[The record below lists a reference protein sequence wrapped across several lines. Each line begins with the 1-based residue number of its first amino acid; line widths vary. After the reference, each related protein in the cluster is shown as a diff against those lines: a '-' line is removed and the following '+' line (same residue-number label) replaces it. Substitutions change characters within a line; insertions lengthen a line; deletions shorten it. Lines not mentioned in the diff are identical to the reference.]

1 MKKTY
6 ITPNLRMTVCYGET
20 LICASIAGVEG
31 TAKFSSDLSEE
42 TTGEALSRHVD
53 AWDEE

>member
-1 MKKTY
+1 
-6 ITPNLRMTVCYGET
+6 MTVCYGET